1 MRFPFGMERQLYCN
15 SRRQV
20 MFTNR
25 KRYTPPLET
34 RADNP
39 IPEGNLLFR
48 RKKKKK
54 TKLCF
59 IKTTSKSVFSKY
71 ATFSGRAR
79 RSEFWYF
86 YLFYILVALG
96 LSFLSIRIPIAKY
109 LYILFGL
116 GVFLPY
122 TAVTV
127 RRLHDIGKSG
137 WILLIFMV
145 ASLLISMLT
154 FLYIDIFA
162 PTNEGSFRTVSIFI
176 FIVFALAIWF
186 IVLMCKDS
194 QPGENKWGP
203 NPKEVPSTN
212 V

>member
-1 MRFPFGMERQLYCN
+1 MSFGE
-15 SRRQV
+15 
-20 MFTNR
+20 
-25 KRYTPPLET
+25 
-34 RADNP
+34 A
-39 IPEGNLLFR
+39 
-48 RKKKKK
+48 
-54 TKLCF
+54 
-59 IKTTSKSVFSKY
+59 IKTCFEKY
-71 ATFSGRAR
+71 AVFSGRAR

-86 YLFYILVALG
+86 YLFYILVAFG
-96 LSFLSIRIPIAKY
+96 LSFLSIRIPVAKY

-145 ASLLISMLT
+145 VIFLISMLM
-154 FLYIDIFA
+154 FLIIDIIA
-162 PTNEGSFRTVSIFI
+162 PTIEGSSMTVFIVYSIFVL
-176 FIVFALAIWF
+176 IVLALAIWL
-186 IVLMCKDS
+186 IVWLCRDS

-203 NPKEVPSTN
+203 NPKEVSNTN